1 MGRLRTITGFCALAS
16 ACGGG
21 GGRDGASGDGSEGGI
36 SISASA
42 SASASASETDATA
55 TGTGSASAEGPSTSP
70 SGPDD
75 TGPDELKY
83 DLGLPDAPTGCGAN
97 GGGDGGGAT
106 DFSYI
111 WVANSTEGTV
121 SKINTQTLIEE
132 GRYIVRADSTGSPS
146 RTSVNLNG
154 DMAVA
159 NRSSGVTKIYAR
171 VEDCPNPANT
181 STGAADVKAWQDG
194 CIAWFTPFNYSS
206 QRPVAWTQGE
216 FDDGTCRYENTK
228 LWTSGANDP
237 NIDVILIDGET
248 GVVEQTIP
256 IPGVNAGF
264 YGIYGAAV
272 DSQGNFWGSQ
282 LGIGALVRVDID
294 DFTVQTWPMSQSG
307 YGMTVDHEGRPWTC
321 ASALARFDPV
331 AQTWQAN
338 TTAGASGGG
347 CMVDADGILWVGG
360 YDANFAYNLV
370 GIDAETLMLT
380 QTIPIP
386 NYAKGISIDFE
397 GNIWAVSY
405 TAEAYRVNPTTMQID
420 TFTGLVGPYTYSDMT
435 GFALSAAG
443 GPAG

>member
-1 MGRLRTITGFCALAS
+1 MRTISGVALVVS

-21 GGRDGASGDGSEGGI
+21 AGERDAASAGGSEGI
-36 SISASA
+36 SVSVG
-42 SASASASETDATA
+42 ATA
-55 TGTGSASAEGPSTSP
+55 SDTEATASGTGTASAEGPATSP
-70 SGPDD
+70 TDPDG
-75 TGPDELKY
+75 TGPGELKY
-83 DLGLPDAPTGCGAN
+83 DLGLPDAPSGCGAF
-97 GGGDGGGAT
+97 GGDGGGAA

-121 SKINTQTLIEE
+121 SKINTQSLVEE
-132 GRYIVRADSTGSPS
+132 GRYIVRSDSAGSPS

-159 NRSSGVTKIYAR
+159 NRLAGVTKIYAR
-171 VEDCPNPANT
+171 TEDCPNPANT
-181 STGAADVKAWQDG
+181 STGAGDVKAWQDG
-194 CIAWFTPFNYSS
+194 CVAWFTPFNYTS

-216 FDDGTCRYENTK
+216 FDDATCRYENTK

-256 IPGVNAGF
+256 IPGVDAGF

-282 LGIGALVRVDID
+282 LGLGMLVRVDIA
-294 DFTVQTWPMSQSG
+294 DFTVQTWPMNQSG

-321 ASALARFDPV
+321 AGAVARFDPV

-360 YDANFAYNLV
+360 YDPNAAYNLL
-370 GIDAETLMLT
+370 GIDAETLAVT

-397 GNIWAVSY
+397 GNVWAVSY
-405 TAEAYRVNPTTMQID
+405 TADAYRVNPTTMQID

>member
-1 MGRLRTITGFCALAS
+1 MGSMRTITGFCALAT

-21 GGRDGASGDGSEGGI
+21 GGRDAVTGEGGSEGGI
-36 SISASA
+36 SISGSA
-42 SASASASETDATA
+42 SASDTEVSA
-55 TGTGSASAEGPSTSP
+55 TGTGSASAEGPSSSP
-70 SGPDD
+70 SAPDD
-75 TGPDELKY
+75 TGPPGDLKF
-83 DLGLPDAPTGCGAN
+83 DIGLPDAPTGCGAF
-97 GGGDGGGAT
+97 GGGDGGGGAT

-111 WVANSTEGTV
+111 WVANSSEGTV

-132 GRYIVRADSTGSPS
+132 GRYIVRADGIGSPS

-171 VEDCPNPANT
+171 TADCPDPANT
-181 STGAADVKAWQDG
+181 STGGADIKPWQDG
-194 CIAWFTPFNYSS
+194 CVAWFTPFAYTS

-228 LWTSGANDP
+228 LWTSGSNDP

-256 IPGVNAGF
+256 IPGVPAQF

-282 LGIGALVRVDID
+282 LGLGSLVRVDID
-294 DFTVQTWPMSQSG
+294 DFSVQVWPMNQSG
-307 YGMTVDHEGRPWTC
+307 YGMTVDGEGRPWTC

-360 YDANFAYNLV
+360 YDANFAYNLI
-370 GIDAETLMLT
+370 GIDAESLALV
-380 QTIPIP
+380 QTIALP

-397 GNIWAVSY
+397 GNVWAVSY
-405 TAEAYRVNPTTMQID
+405 STDAYRVNPVTMQID

>member
-1 MGRLRTITGFCALAS
+1 MGTITGVCAFAT

-21 GGRDGASGDGSEGGI
+21 GGRDGASGEGSEGGI
-36 SISASA
+36 SISVTASA
-42 SASASASETDATA
+42 TAPDTDFTA
-55 TGTGSASAEGPSTSP
+55 TGTGSASAEGPSSSP
-70 SGPDD
+70 SAPDD
-75 TGPDELKY
+75 TGPSDLKY
-83 DLGLPDAPTGCGAN
+83 DLALPDAATGCGAN
-97 GGGDGGGAT
+97 GGGGGGGAT

-111 WVANSTEGTV
+111 WVANSSEGTV

-132 GRYIVRADSTGSPS
+132 GRYIVRADSVGSPS

-171 VEDCPNPANT
+171 PEDCPDPANT
-181 STGAADVKAWQDG
+181 STGGADIKAWQDG
-194 CIAWFTPFNYSS
+194 CVAWFTPFAYSS

-237 NIDVILIDGET
+237 NIDVVLIDGET

-256 IPGVNAGF
+256 IPGVPANF

-282 LGIGALVRVDID
+282 LGLGSLVRVDID
-294 DFTVQTWPMSQSG
+294 DFSVQVWPMNQSG

-321 ASALARFDPV
+321 SSALARFDPV

-397 GNIWAVSY
+397 GNVWAVSY
-405 TAEAYRVNPTTMQID
+405 SADAYRVNPTTMQID